1 MTDLAR
7 DLERA
12 VGVPVLD
19 GVACAVAL
27 AEGVARLGL
36 RTSKRN
42 TYAAPLAKHYSG
54 AFAPFS
60 PRERGGRSLRGRCD
74 RQPRCPRRQRS
85 SWKEKSIV
93 PSTEVY
99 QPKKLSRQ

>member
-42 TYAAPLAKHYSG
+42 TMRRR
-54 AFAPFS
+54 S
-60 PRERGGRSLRGRCD
+60 PSTIR
-74 RQPRCPRRQRS
+74 
-85 SWKEKSIV
+85 V
-93 PSTEVY
+93 PSLPSRREGEAAEVCAAVAIGNRAARDGNARHG
-99 QPKKLSRQ
+99 KKNQ